1 MRALYDSK
9 SRTMFDHG
17 IRYLFTDE
25 AKYRSWIYVEKTLA
39 EAQAEVGFI
48 PKKAAEE
55 INQKAKYE
63 NLNFKEMERIYD
75 RVGHGFVPFAK
86 VLSKEC
92 GTSGKY
98 IHYGVTTQ
106 NIQQTSE
113 LLILKEVNKRFMII
127 ISEILNNL
135 SKLALNNQDTVMAGR
150 THGRHA
156 IPITYGFKVAG
167 WIQNFLTDVERI
179 KELEPR
185 VFQSMMGGAIG
196 AYNSMGE
203 YGPKINELVAQK
215 LNMKPMTIPMRNMSS
230 NKIEYMNALCLLAT
244 SCDRIAQEVYATSI
258 EEFGEVS
265 EPYFKGTIGSSTMPQ
280 KINPKLS
287 KGIIA
292 NSQKLYSVP
301 TSGYF
306 SSTRPFEAD
315 SSSNML
321 FDGLIE
327 ESAEL
332 ITEILLR
339 TEELTRGL
347 NVHKDKMKKNAN
359 INKGIDNSEYVMMK
373 VAQNIGKDEAHSL
386 IYKLA
391 MEAEQ
396 NDDGYEKILLS
407 NKYLNSN
414 FTDDELAKMLRPE
427 KYIGLSKEFA
437 VEFSEKAKECA
448 SQLSVEYNNRLD
460 F

>member
-55 INQKAKYE
+55 IKNKAKYE

-75 RVGHGFVPFAK
+75 RVGHGFVPFIK

-92 GTSGKY
+92 GSSGKY

-106 NIQQTSE
+106 NIQQTGE
-113 LLILKEVNKRFMII
+113 LLILKEINKRFMII

-135 SKLALNNQDTVMAGR
+135 SKLSLDNQDTVMPGR

-185 VFQSMMGGAIG
+185 IFQSMMGGAIG

-215 LNMKPMTIPMRNMSS
+215 LNMKPMAIPMRNMSS

-301 TSGYF
+301 ISGYF

-321 FDGLIE
+321 FDGLLE
-327 ESAEL
+327 ESVEL
-332 ITEILLR
+332 TTEILLR

-347 NVHKDKMKKNAN
+347 HVHKDRMKKNAN

-396 NDDGYEKILLS
+396 SDDGYEKILLS

-414 FTDDELAKMLRPE
+414 FTDDELEKMLRPE

-437 VEFSEKAKECA
+437 VEFSKKAKGCA

>member
-25 AKYRSWIYVEKTLA
+25 AKYRSWIYVEKTLS

-92 GTSGKY
+92 GASGKY

-179 KELEPR
+179 EELEPR

-203 YGPKINELVAQK
+203 YGPKVNELVAQK
-215 LNMKPMTIPMRNMSS
+215 LNMKPMMIPMRNMSS

-321 FDGLIE
+321 FDGLLE

-347 NVHKDKMKKNAN
+347 HVHKDKMKENAN

-396 NDDGYEKILLS
+396 NDDSYEKILLS

-414 FTDDELAKMLRPE
+414 FTDDELEKMLRPE

-437 VEFSEKAKECA
+437 VEFSERAKKCA

>member
-48 PKKAAEE
+48 PRKAAEE
-55 INQKAKYE
+55 INQKAEYE

-135 SKLALNNQDTVMAGR
+135 SKLALNNKDTVMAGR

-203 YGPKINELVAQK
+203 YGPKIDELVAQK
-215 LNMKPMTIPMRNMSS
+215 LNMKPMMIPMRNMSS

-321 FDGLIE
+321 FDGLLE

-347 NVHKDKMKKNAN
+347 HVHKDKMKKNAN

-373 VAQNIGKDEAHSL
+373 AARNIGKDEAHSL

-414 FTDDELAKMLRPE
+414 FTDDELEKMLRPE
-427 KYIGLSKEFA
+427 KYIGLSKELA
-437 VEFSEKAKECA
+437 VGFSEKAKECA
-448 SQLSVEYNNRLD
+448 SQLSLKYNNRLD